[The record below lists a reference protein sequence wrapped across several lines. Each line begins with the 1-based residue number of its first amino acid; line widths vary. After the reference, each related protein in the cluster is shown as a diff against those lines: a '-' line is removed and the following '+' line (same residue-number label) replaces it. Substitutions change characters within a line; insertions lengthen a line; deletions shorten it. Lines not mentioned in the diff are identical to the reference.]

1 MLGIFSNRLLNR
13 SASAKVCQQ
22 RPSTAIDPNIFG
34 FDVIVHK
41 TGFMHPVGSLHHIVH
56 QLFNQIVFIHLGDVG
71 GLTQWGQNPAQCTVF
86 SHVCDD
92 ADSSINL
99 QRHAAQTQQVGMG
112 SGNAQRMVQVVFNRY
127 FAQVVLFWQFHN
139 QLRVGAAA
147 LVQVGGAKS
156 TASELDVGRECLALK
171 DQDLFVVYC
180 SKCRWQGR
188 SQTGMQISHT
198 GVTRQRSQGWVV
210 LHKHLGQLDLPVIG
224 RGQHKLAGKSTER
237 VAGVGGFIQ
246 GLAHDCRQV

>member
-71 GLTQWGQNPAQCTVF
+71 GLTQLGQNPAQCTVF

-99 QRHAAQTQQVGMG
+99 QRHAAQTQQVGMATG
-112 SGNAQRMVQVVFNRY
+112 SAQRTAHSAWCRLY
-127 FAQVVLFWQFHN
+127 STAISRKLFFLQFHN

-156 TASELDVGRECLALK
+156 TASELDVGRECFALK

-188 SQTGMQISHT
+188 SQAGMQLSHT
-198 GVTRQRSQGWVV
+198 GVTRQRSQGWVA
-210 LHKHLGQLDLPVIG
+210 LHSTRIWGSLVCQSS
-224 RGQHKLAGKSTER
+224 AGGSTN
-237 VAGVGGFIQ
+237 
-246 GLAHDCRQV
+246 